1 MKRALG
7 SLCFALLLVLFA
19 PGFVLAAGPL
29 TVFVSVPP
37 QKHFVEKI
45 GGERVS
51 VLVMAGP
58 GANPHAYEP
67 KPSQMKAL
75 TGAAV
80 YFAVGDPFEL
90 VWLDKFRAANPAMR
104 VVETQAGIERMPMEE
119 HHRHD
124 ADEPKAGRKGQGRKG
139 GHEADHDHDG
149 ELLDPHV
156 WLAPSLVRLQAER
169 VRDGL
174 IMADPDGRAYY
185 EERARAFAG
194 EIDALDAEIKGLLA
208 DRAGASFLVFHPA
221 WGYFARDYGLVQV
234 PIELAGKEPSPRE
247 LRQLTERAKAKGY
260 PALFVQPQFSR
271 RTAETIAKAV
281 GARVIEADPLA
292 EDWAANL
299 RAVARKFKDASR

>member
-1 MKRALG
+1 MKRTLG
-7 SLCFALLLVLFA
+7 SLFFALLLILFA
-19 PGFVLAAGPL
+19 PGFILAAGPL

-37 QKHFVEKI
+37 QKSFVEKI

-51 VLVMAGP
+51 VQVMVGP

-119 HHRHD
+119 HHHD
-124 ADEPKAGRKGQGRKG
+124 GDAPRSGKKGRDHHD
-139 GHEADHDHDG
+139 GHEADHAG
-149 ELLDPHV
+149 ELLDPHI

-185 EERARAFAG
+185 EERARAFAL
-194 EIDALDAEIKGLLA
+194 ELDALDAELKAALA

-221 WGYFARDYGLVQV
+221 WGYFARDYGLIQV
-234 PIELAGKEPSPRE
+234 PIEMAGKEPSPRE
-247 LRQLTERAKAKGY
+247 LKQLAEQAKAKGY

-281 GARVIEADPLA
+281 GAQVIEADPLA

-299 RAVARKFKDASR
+299 RAVALKFKEASR